1 MSFQVEFLIYEGADL
16 SLLASKRDV
25 AKGAKLTPRQLAEAI
40 QFEPMDIFDKTPPPL
55 IGQKVSPPPADSP
68 PPNVNPSP
76 PPAPQPKSPTPPPSV
91 PPNAPATTEGGKKKM
106 PSTEEE
112 LEAMIQARI
121 DKALAAKMDEIMK
134 MAEGNKAPAKE
145 EKVKSDEDLEVEAA
159 MNRMRAEE
167 ALERAGNQ

>member
-76 PPAPQPKSPTPPPSV
+76 PPAPQPKSPTPPP
-91 PPNAPATTEGGKKKM
+91 NEGEGEEKKLLKM

-134 MAEGNKAPAKE
+134 MAEDNKAPAKE

-167 ALERAGNQ
+167 ALDRAGNQ

>member
-40 QFEPMDIFDKTPPPL
+40 QFEPMDIFDKTPPP
-55 IGQKVSPPPADSP
+55 
-68 PPNVNPSP
+68 
-76 PPAPQPKSPTPPPSV
+76 KSPTPPPS
-91 PPNAPATTEGGKKKM
+91 EGEGEEKKLLKM

-145 EKVKSDEDLEVEAA
+145 EKVKSNEDLEVEAA

-167 ALERAGNQ
+167 ALDRAGNQ

>member
-55 IGQKVSPPPADSP
+55 IGQQVSPPPADSP

-76 PPAPQPKSPTPPPSV
+76 PPAQAPQPKSPTPPPS
-91 PPNAPATTEGGKKKM
+91 EGEGEEKKLLKM

-134 MAEGNKAPAKE
+134 MVEGIKAPAP
-145 EKVKSDEDLEVEAA
+145 
-159 MNRMRAEE
+159 RF
-167 ALERAGNQ
+167 

>member
-40 QFEPMDIFDKTPPPL
+40 QFEPMDIFDKTPPP
-55 IGQKVSPPPADSP
+55 
-68 PPNVNPSP
+68 
-76 PPAPQPKSPTPPPSV
+76 SPTPPPS
-91 PPNAPATTEGGKKKM
+91 EGEEKKLLKM

-134 MAEGNKAPAKE
+134 MVEGNKAPAKE

-167 ALERAGNQ
+167 ALDRAGNQ

>member
-40 QFEPMDIFDKTPPPL
+40 QFEPMDIFDKTPPP
-55 IGQKVSPPPADSP
+55 
-68 PPNVNPSP
+68 
-76 PPAPQPKSPTPPPSV
+76 KSPTPPPS
-91 PPNAPATTEGGKKKM
+91 EGEEKKLLKM

-134 MAEGNKAPAKE
+134 MVEGNKAKE
-145 EKVKSDEDLEVEAA
+145 EKVKSNEDLEVEAA

-167 ALERAGNQ
+167 ALDRAGNQ

>member
-1 MSFQVEFLIYEGADL
+1 MGVEFLIYEGADL

-55 IGQKVSPPPADSP
+55 IGQQVSPPPADSP

-76 PPAPQPKSPTPPPSV
+76 PPAQAPQPKSPTPPPS
-91 PPNAPATTEGGKKKM
+91 EGEEKKLLKM

-134 MAEGNKAPAKE
+134 MAEGNRAPAKE

-167 ALERAGNQ
+167 ALDRAGNQ

>member
-40 QFEPMDIFDKTPPPL
+40 QFEPMDIFDKTPPP
-55 IGQKVSPPPADSP
+55 
-68 PPNVNPSP
+68 
-76 PPAPQPKSPTPPPSV
+76 KSPTPPPS
-91 PPNAPATTEGGKKKM
+91 EGEEKKLLKM

-134 MAEGNKAPAKE
+134 MVEGNKAKE
-145 EKVKSDEDLEVEAA
+145 EKVKSDEDLEVAPP
-159 MNRMRAEE
+159 
-167 ALERAGNQ
+167 L

>member
-91 PPNAPATTEGGKKKM
+91 PPNAPATTEGEEKKL

-134 MAEGNKAPAKE
+134 LAEGNKAPAKE

-167 ALERAGNQ
+167 ALDRAGNQ

>member
-1 MSFQVEFLIYEGADL
+1 MGYRGADINAAVGGTGWTPLHGAVFEKDKESVEFLIYEGADL
-16 SLLASKRDV
+16 NLLASKRDV

-55 IGQKVSPPPADSP
+55 IGQQVSPPPADSP
-68 PPNVNPSP
+68 PPKVNPSP

-91 PPNAPATTEGGKKKM
+91 PATTEGEEKKL

-121 DKALAAKMDEIMK
+121 DKAL
-134 MAEGNKAPAKE
+134 
-145 EKVKSDEDLEVEAA
+145 
-159 MNRMRAEE
+159 
-167 ALERAGNQ
+167 